1 MRFFHVFNEPANFLF
16 LILYA
21 ENSEILLA
29 AIDLPTAATI
39 FGTKVL
45 STY

>member
-1 MRFFHVFNEPANFLF
+1 MRFFHVFNEPGNFFF
-16 LILYA
+16 LISYA

-29 AIDLPTAATI
+29 AFDLPRAATI